1 MSHPSKLAR
10 AACLVAMM
18 LAAGSTYGQ
27 RSIGDALAIARGA
40 LGPGPNPP
48 LLGAAIDDSVD
59 GETWNLIFV
68 GGGMHGERRIV
79 SIVDGKLQ
87 PEAPRSVWPFSTG
100 NFEVLRSAEIDLTI
114 PGLRRLAA
122 ERATRMAIKPACL
135 KYVLNRKAG
144 ESFAVWDVYLIDRKR
159 IVIGHIRIEAASGT
173 ILKEEFS
180 SGNTSGTKQP
190 GTPPQVASPHADPSS
205 PRGANGR
212 TTLHLT
218 R

>member
-1 MSHPSKLAR
+1 MSHPITFAR
-10 AACLVAMM
+10 AACLLTVM
-18 LAAGSTYGQ
+18 LAAASAHGQ
-27 RSIGDALAIARGA
+27 RSVGDALTIARGA
-40 LGPGPNPP
+40 LGPGPSPP

-68 GGGMHGERRIV
+68 GGGRHGERRVV

-87 PEAPRSVWPFSTG
+87 PEAPLSVWPFSTG
-100 NFEVLRSAEIDLTI
+100 NFEVLRSAEIDLTV

-122 ERATRMAIKPACL
+122 ERATRMAIKPASL

-144 ESFAVWDVYLIDRKR
+144 ESFAVWDIYLIDRKR

-180 SGNTSGTKQP
+180 SGNTSGTRQP
-190 GTPPQVASPHADPSS
+190 PTTPQVASPHAGPSS
-205 PRGANGR
+205 PHGETGR